1 MPDDPSKQE
10 QYVTELAGTDDRW
23 VSVTDASRIARRQ
36 EHTIRTW
43 IAQGLLS
50 VNPKR
55 VGINKK
61 TRQVRLS
68 DLAKLTPIIDP
79 DAGIATDWG
88 TLDLPSIPKQQQQL
102 AEHMTALQ
110 QETTRQFGA
119 LSEQLHDLAGDQE
132 QFAEETRRTRR
143 DHRQQYQ
150 GLVHRDEEHQ
160 QRIQQVQD

>member
-10 QYVTELAGTDDRW
+10 QYVTELAGLDDRW

-50 VNPKR
+50 VNPVR

-68 DLAKLTPIIDP
+68 DLVKLTPIIDP
-79 DAGIATDWG
+79 DAGIATDLG

-102 AEHMTALQ
+102 M
-110 QETTRQFGA
+110 
-119 LSEQLHDLAGDQE
+119 EQMATLKLEVTGQLASLGRHLRDLAEKHE
-132 QFAEETRRTRR
+132 QFAEETREFWQV
-143 DHRQQYQ
+143 HQQQYQ
-150 GLVHRDEEHQ
+150 ALTHRDDE
-160 QRIQQVQD
+160 R